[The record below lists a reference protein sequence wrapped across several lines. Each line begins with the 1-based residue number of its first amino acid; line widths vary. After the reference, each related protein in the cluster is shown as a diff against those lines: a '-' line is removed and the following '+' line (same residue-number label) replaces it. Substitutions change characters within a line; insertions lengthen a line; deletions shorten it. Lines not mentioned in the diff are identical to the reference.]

1 MNKPKIYGFCQAG
14 CKWETVHKTDFDNS
28 VTYIKQTAIDGV
40 YYLDPIANYKI
51 YSGVQSNAYTCQIK
65 LAFKSN
71 SLDYDYTFNISEF
84 DNFRTYIYFEILSL
98 QATST
103 FVSVVY
109 EVNGNRYEETI
120 RRTNIDISN
129 ATLKISANEV
139 LKYNPDADITVDYN
153 ILKLTNIS
161 IASNKWTEDTT
172 YIGYGYSYRAS
183 ISVEG
188 VTSEMVSE
196 VTFGCT
202 EALSGNYAPVCETY
216 DGGIYIYSKVNTAIN
231 IPSVLVVK

>member
-65 LAFKSN
+65 LAFKKN

-84 DNFRTYIYFEILSL
+84 DNYRTYIYFEILSL
-98 QATST
+98 RATST
-103 FVSVVY
+103 LVTVVY
-109 EVNGNRYEETI
+109 EVNGNRYVETI
-120 RRTNIDISN
+120 SGTNIDISN

-196 VTFGCT
+196 VTFGCN